1 MRWLLVLSIAL
12 LLASAPAAAQAP
24 SRWTLSAGPSWP
36 NGMRSLWGLRF
47 RANYDLTNP
56 NRPLR
61 LHLEAGGLWGP
72 THSYFRS
79 YEVIGGG
86 AYGQD
91 QTFDVAFGLS
101 ASLSPVPRARLSP
114 YLTAGVLARQVWRH
128 GWTVFSDA
136 SGFSSGST
144 TPKTLT
150 YGQFVVPLG
159 VGVRARLGGR
169 PFQIEY
175 RLLDMNH
182 SLMFGTRLPF

>member
-1 MRWLLVLSIAL
+1 MRFKKTSAGGPMRWLLVLSIAL

-86 AYGQD
+86 RMAKIRPSTLPLVYPRH
-91 QTFDVAFGLS
+91 S
-101 ASLSPVPRARLSP
+101 ARFPVPA
-114 YLTAGVLARQVWRH
+114 
-128 GWTVFSDA
+128 F
-136 SGFSSGST
+136 
-144 TPKTLT
+144 
-150 YGQFVVPLG
+150 
-159 VGVRARLGGR
+159 
-169 PFQIEY
+169 
-175 RLLDMNH
+175 
-182 SLMFGTRLPF
+182 LPIS